1 MNSPRPPVRSVAL
14 VVASVSCSNS
24 ACVGLH
30 RRARQVVPIV
40 IQHGCSQVSGDLVDR
55 EILAG
60 LMANPNVSRSV
71 VIGLGCEA
79 NQADE
84 LADRAHDRGGSVA
97 VVGIQSAG
105 GVDEAIESALQQ
117 LETGPQQGAG
127 GQQPVRVGVMAD
139 ESSGEAG
146 ANIAAA
152 VAEELAGHGLA
163 VMMSSPAALPDAVDH
178 RPAAG
183 RVFPRCGARGEDV
196 RSAVAAIAVPEAT
209 AAEVREGSTDVE
221 RLTALAVCGAEV
233 TVVVTGSASPIGS
246 PVAPTVKLSCVDE
259 LDVLDDII
267 DVPFLGGDQ
276 VAQRTL
282 AAVVAVI
289 AGELTNAERGGARDI
304 ALWRIAPYLARGLGS
319 IAVDLIV
326 LMLSTRRSNGG

>member
-1 MNSPRPPVRSVAL
+1 MSSPRPPVRSVAL

-40 IQHGCSQVSGDLVDR
+40 HQHGCSQVSGDLALTR

-84 LADRAHDRGGSVA
+84 LADRARDRGGSVA

-117 LETGPQQGAG
+117 LETGPQQGTG

-163 VMMSSPAALPDAVDH
+163 VVISSAAALPDAVDR

-183 RVFPRCGARGEDV
+183 AGVPAVWRKGRRGA

-209 AAEVREGSTDVE
+209 AAEVREGSTGVE

-276 VAQRTL
+276 VTQRTL

-304 ALWRIAPYLARGLGS
+304 ALWRIAPYF
-319 IAVDLIV
+319 
-326 LMLSTRRSNGG
+326 